1 MSGRVSSYSGP
12 MQMDSLIQT
21 MTGQLNQLTNE
32 IASGQNANPAGS
44 MGTSAAL
51 LYQLHAQSDQE
62 TELQTSIGM
71 ASQQLDTVQT
81 VMTSLGSIAQTV
93 SNAGLATQIN
103 GVGTIATTSA
113 VSLAQQAQSSM
124 QQILGQL
131 NTTYAGSALFAGDNT
146 APPMQAADATGGPI
160 DTMDAILSA
169 AVAANGGNPL
179 TSADI
184 DNLVNGP
191 NGIASV
197 FSNTNSNP
205 AQNYNG
211 VFYTGATSTQP
222 TTVLIGTN
230 QTLQYNAQANQP
242 AFRDLLQGLSMLSLV
257 GAPSSQ
263 LDESAQAELVTQG
276 VQMISQGQTELTN
289 LQGSL
294 GNTQAQMQSAISLQ
308 QSAASATQQQIAG
321 YEQTNETADATN
333 LATLQTQLQAAYEL
347 TAQISQLSLT
357 HYMPTPA

>member
-21 MTGQLNQLTNE
+21 MTGQLNQLAGE
-32 IASGQNANPAGS
+32 ISSGQKANPAGS

-62 TELQTSIGM
+62 TVLQTSIGL
-71 ASQQLDTVQT
+71 ASQRLDTVQT
-81 VMTSLGSIAQTV
+81 VMSSIGSIAQSV
-93 SNAGLATQIN
+93 SDAGLATQSD
-103 GVGTIATTSA
+103 GVGTISDPSA
-113 VSLAQQAQSSM
+113 DTLAEQAQSAM

-131 NTTYAGSALFAGDNT
+131 NTTYAGSTLFAGDNT
-146 APPMQAADATGGPI
+146 AAPMQAADATGGPT
-160 DTMDAILSA
+160 DTMNAILSA
-169 AVAANGGNPL
+169 AVTANGGNPL
-179 TSADI
+179 SSADI

-205 AQNYNG
+205 AQNFNG
-211 VFYTGATSTQP
+211 VFYTGGASSQP
-222 TTVLIGTN
+222 TTVLVGTN
-230 QTLQYNAQANQP
+230 QTLQYNTQANQP

-257 GAPSSQ
+257 GAPTSQ
-263 LDESAQAELVTQG
+263 LDDTAKAELVTQG
-276 VQMISQGQTELTN
+276 VQMLSQAQTEVTE

-294 GNTQAQMQSAISLQ
+294 GNTQAQMQDAVNLQ
-308 QSAASATQQQIAG
+308 QSAATATQQQIAG
-321 YEQTNETADATN
+321 YEQADTTADSTDLTA
-333 LATLQTQLQAAYEL
+333 LQTQLQAAYEL